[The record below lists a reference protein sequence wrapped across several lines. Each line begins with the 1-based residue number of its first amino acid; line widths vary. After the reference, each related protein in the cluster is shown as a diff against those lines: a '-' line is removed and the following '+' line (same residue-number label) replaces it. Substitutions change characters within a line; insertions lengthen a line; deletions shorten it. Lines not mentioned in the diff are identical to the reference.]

1 MGRHRKHV
9 RRTAR
14 SNPRGVLVA
23 RAGGFGFVSTAE
35 GEFFVPASAMA
46 GAFDGDLVEL
56 SPLGRHGRRG
66 EEAGRASREQD
77 KPAARVVRVLER
89 AHDTVIGRYEVAE
102 PFGVVVP
109 EDARIPYDIFTM
121 RADHPEVPDGAL
133 VRVRVTQFPT
143 RRTAATG
150 VVEEVIGTAEE
161 ASLGVDVIVA
171 RHKLETAFSDGALAE
186 ARAATLDV
194 EGALAAGYRD
204 LRDRVTFTIDPADAR
219 DFDDALSLDWVPAAG
234 AAAAAAGEALL
245 AGPASRGDSRGL
257 WRLGVHIADVSRY
270 VAWNSSLDL
279 DARRR
284 ATSVYLVD
292 RVIPMLP
299 EELSNELCSLKPG
312 ETRLSMTVDLYLD
325 DTGDLVRFEAYPALI
340 RSDAR
345 LTYDDALAMIE
356 AADAE
361 RESGVSAP
369 APAPASSLTSGP
381 SGAAERDGRGGADQ
395 ARERSAAS
403 HLAADVAFSAGVRG
417 SAAGHGAASP
427 GSGVAAEG
435 CAPAPARAD
444 AGPRPAGCPHASV
457 PVAERVVQAA
467 RLARLRQG
475 IRARAGALDFDTVEA
490 KVALDADGAP
500 VAIRLRAKNAATELV
515 EQAMILA
522 NEAVAT
528 LLEQRG
534 FPCLYRVHERPAPD
548 ALGGLVPVFQEFPW
562 FTEEMGARLVTG
574 DPHALQDVLAASAVR
589 PEGELVSMLLLRS
602 MRRALYRPVNDGHYG
617 LGLDVYAHFTSPIR
631 RYPDLVVHRM
641 LRAALAKRPQRFDQ
655 EVAALPWIAEHSSD
669 MERVAD
675 EAARESQELKM
686 VEYLAG
692 HVGESFP
699 AIVSGV
705 ASYGLYARLECTAE
719 GFVPLRALGREYF
732 AFDALRH
739 TLTGE
744 ESGRVYRLGQRLPVT
759 LVSADPAAR
768 RLELKPAEGRDLR
781 W

>member
-9 RRTAR
+9 RRAPR

-35 GEFFVPASAMA
+35 GEFFVPSSAMG

-56 SPLGRHGRRG
+56 APISRRG
-66 EEAGRASREQD
+66 ERGGAAGRGGGRAQD
-77 KPAARVVRVLER
+77 KPAARVVRVLDR

-109 EDARIPYDIFTM
+109 EDTRIPYDIFTM

-143 RRTAATG
+143 RHTAATG

-161 ASLGVDVIVA
+161 ATLGVDVIVA
-171 RHKLETAFSDGALAE
+171 RHKLETEFSAAALAE
-186 ARAATLDV
+186 ARAATLDE

-219 DFDDALSLDWVPAAG
+219 DFDDALSLDWVPADGG
-234 AAAAAAGEALL
+234 AAPGAG
-245 AGPASRGDSRGL
+245 RGL
-257 WRLGVHIADVSRY
+257 WRLGVHIADVSHY
-270 VAWNSSLDL
+270 VEWNSSLDL

-312 ETRLSMTVDLYLD
+312 EARRSMTVDLYLD
-325 DTGDLVRFEAYPALI
+325 DRGDLVRFEAYPALI

-345 LTYDDALAMIE
+345 LSYDEAFALIE
-356 AADAE
+356 AAEDAE
-361 RESGVSAP
+361 AAGERAAGAEPWAGATVAEGASASAP
-369 APAPASSLTSGP
+369 AADASGVPAS
-381 SGAAERDGRGGADQ
+381 AEP
-395 ARERSAAS
+395 
-403 HLAADVAFSAGVRG
+403 
-417 SAAGHGAASP
+417 AAGDDP
-427 GSGVAAEG
+427 VAA
-435 CAPAPARAD
+435 
-444 AGPRPAGCPHASV
+444 
-457 PVAERVVQAA
+457 RVVRAA
-467 RLARLRQG
+467 RIARLRQG

-490 KVALDADGAP
+490 KVDLDAEGVP
-500 VAIRLRAKNAATELV
+500 TGIRLRAKNAATELV

-534 FPCLYRVHERPAPD
+534 FPCLYRVHERPASD

-562 FTEEMGARLVTG
+562 FTEEMAARLVTG
-574 DPHALQDVLAASAVR
+574 DPRALQAVLAASAGR

-617 LGLDVYAHFTSPIR
+617 LGLGAYAHFTSPIR

-641 LRAALAKRPQRFDQ
+641 LRAALTKRPQKFDQ

-719 GFVPLRALGREYF
+719 GFVPMRALGREYF
-732 AFDALRH
+732 AFDAQRH

-744 ESGRVYRLGQRLPVT
+744 ESGRVLRLGQRLPVT
-759 LVSADPAAR
+759 LVAAEPATR
-768 RLELKPAEGRDLR
+768 KLELKPAEGRDLR

>member
-9 RRTAR
+9 RRAAR

-35 GEFFVPASAMA
+35 GEFFVPASALG

-56 SPLGRHGRRG
+56 APISRRG
-66 EEAGRASREQD
+66 GAAGRSGRAQD
-77 KPAARVVRVLER
+77 KPAARVTRVLDR

-109 EDARIPYDIFTM
+109 EDTRIPYDIFTM

-143 RRTAATG
+143 RHTAATG

-161 ASLGVDVIVA
+161 ATLGVDVIVA
-171 RHKLETAFSDGALAE
+171 RHKLETAFSEAALAE
-186 ARAATLDV
+186 ARAAVLD
-194 EGALAAGYRD
+194 EAGALSAGYRD
-204 LRDRVTFTIDPADAR
+204 LRDRVTFTVDPADAR
-219 DFDDALSLDWVPAAG
+219 DFDDALSLDWVPAAASGPAG
-234 AAAAAAGEALL
+234 AAA
-245 AGPASRGDSRGL
+245 RGL
-257 WRLGVHIADVSRY
+257 WRLGVHIADVSHY
-270 VAWNSSLDL
+270 VGWNSSLDL

-284 ATSVYLVD
+284 AASVYLVD

-312 ETRLSMTVDLYLD
+312 ETRRSMTVDLYLD
-325 DTGDLVRFEAYPALI
+325 EAGDLVRFEAYPALI

-345 LTYDDALAMIE
+345 LTYDEALALIE
-356 AADAE
+356 AAGEASDDEGAGR
-361 RESGVSAP
+361 REAPAASAP
-369 APAPASSLTSGP
+369 ETASDP
-381 SGAAERDGRGGADQ
+381 I
-395 ARERSAAS
+395 AS
-403 HLAADVAFSAGVRG
+403 
-417 SAAGHGAASP
+417 
-427 GSGVAAEG
+427 
-435 CAPAPARAD
+435 
-444 AGPRPAGCPHASV
+444 
-457 PVAERVVQAA
+457 RVVAAA

-490 KVALDADGAP
+490 KVQLDGEGVP
-500 VAIRLRAKNAATELV
+500 VDIRLRAKTAATELV

-528 LLEQRG
+528 FLESRG
-534 FPCLYRVHERPAPD
+534 FPCLYRVHERPATD
-548 ALGGLVPVFQEFPW
+548 ALGGLVPVFQEFSW
-562 FTEEMGARLVTG
+562 FTEEMAARLVTG
-574 DPHALQDVLAASAVR
+574 DPRALQDVLAASEGR

-617 LGLDVYAHFTSPIR
+617 LGLGAYAHFTSPIR

-641 LRAALAKRPQRFDQ
+641 LRAALTKRPQKFDQ
-655 EVAALPWIAEHSSD
+655 EVAALPWMAEHSSD

-686 VEYLAG
+686 AEYLAG

-719 GFVPLRALGREYF
+719 GFIPLRALGREYF

-744 ESGRVYRLGQRLPVT
+744 ESGRVLRLGQRLPVT
-759 LVSADPAAR
+759 LVRAEAATR
-768 RLELKPAEGRDLR
+768 KIELKPAEGRDLR